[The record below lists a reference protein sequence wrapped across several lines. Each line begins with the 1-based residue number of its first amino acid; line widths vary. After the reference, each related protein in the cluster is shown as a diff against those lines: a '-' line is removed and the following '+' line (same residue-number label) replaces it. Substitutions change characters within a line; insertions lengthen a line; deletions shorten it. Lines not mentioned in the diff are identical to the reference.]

1 MDWIWIACGVAAAMV
16 GLWGVWTFNRL
27 VRRRTLVEEGWSN
40 IDVQL
45 RRRAELIPNLVE
57 LVKGYSDYEK
67 RVLENV
73 TRLRTEGQQATDLRQ
88 RESSENALTD
98 QIKGLFAVAER
109 YPDLKADRNFL
120 GLQKQLSDIEDQ
132 IQMARRYYN
141 GATRNYN
148 ILSTVFPPNVVAGVF
163 GFGGAEFFQIET
175 ATERHAP
182 DVEMD

>member
-1 MDWIWIACGVAAAMV
+1 MVA
-16 GLWGVWTFNRL
+16 LWAVWTFNRL
-27 VRRRTLVEEGWSN
+27 VRRRMLVQEGWSN

-73 TRLRTEGQQATDLRQ
+73 TRLRAEGERAADLRQ

-109 YPDLKADRNFL
+109 YPDLKADQNFL
-120 GLQKQLSDIEDQ
+120 DLQKQLSDIEDQ

-141 GATRNYN
+141 GAARNYN
-148 ILSTVFPPNVVAGVF
+148 ILAKVFPSNVVAGAF

>member
-1 MDWIWIACGVAAAMV
+1 MDWIWIACGVVAGVA
-16 GLWGVWTFNRL
+16 GLWVVWTHNRL
-27 VRRRTLVEEGWSN
+27 VRRQTLAHEGWSN

-98 QIKGLFAVAER
+98 QIKGLFAVAEQ
-109 YPDLKADRNFL
+109 YPDLKANRNFL
-120 GLQKQLSDIEDQ
+120 DLQQQLSEIENQ

-148 ILSTVFPPNVVAGVF
+148 ILAAVFPPNLVAGAF
-163 GFGGAEFFQIET
+163 GFDAGDFFQIET
-175 ATERHAP
+175 ATQRHAP
-182 DVEMD
+182 DVEMT